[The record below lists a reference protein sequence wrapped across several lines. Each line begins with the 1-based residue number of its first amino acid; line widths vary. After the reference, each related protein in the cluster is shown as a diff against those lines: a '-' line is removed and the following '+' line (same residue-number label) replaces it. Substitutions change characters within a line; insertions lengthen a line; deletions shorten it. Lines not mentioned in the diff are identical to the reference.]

1 MDFKDIPSIDDVKLE
16 KYLNYCLAYASDKII
31 ECVKNGISP
40 LDWNDI
46 RTMLRNIER
55 YCEKRNK
62 F

>member
-1 MDFKDIPSIDDVKLE
+1 MKFEDIPSIDDVKLE
-16 KYLNYCLAYASDKII
+16 KYLSYCLAYASDKISDCI
-31 ECVKNGISP
+31 KNGISP

-46 RTMLRNIER
+46 RSMLRNIEK